1 MPTPSVGTAGTEL
14 QTKTGSV
21 LVQADILQQKHR
33 KGFWAS
39 WKQGQE
45 MSLGVRD
52 KRKASGF

>member
-1 MPTPSVGTAGTEL
+1 MLTPLITTAGIEL

-21 LVQADILQQKHR
+21 LVQTHILQQKHS
-33 KGFWAS
+33 KCFWAG

-45 MSLGVRD
+45 MGLGVRD